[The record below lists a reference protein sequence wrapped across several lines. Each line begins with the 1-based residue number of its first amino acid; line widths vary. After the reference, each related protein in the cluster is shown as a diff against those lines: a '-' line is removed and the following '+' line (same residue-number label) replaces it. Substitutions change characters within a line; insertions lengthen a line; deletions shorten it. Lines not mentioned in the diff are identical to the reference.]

1 MTSLMA
7 AFSSARSVYNGS
19 YSFEG
24 NTLVMTDDDKRRT
37 IAQFRLEQQSRD
49 FGRTWTDT
57 LCLLSPGSS
66 GEVCYNR
73 DR

>member
-1 MTSLMA
+1 
-7 AFSSARSVYNGS
+7 
-19 YSFEG
+19 
-24 NTLVMTDDDKRRT
+24 MTDDDKRRT
-37 IAQFRLEQQSRD
+37 TAQFRIEQYSKD
-49 FGRTWTDT
+49 FGRSWTDT